1 MPASPDAFPD
11 GRFTTPSAFL
21 APLLCLLTL
30 LSLAGCGG
38 RNLQAPSSSASEAR
52 MLADIRD
59 LLEQRHETL
68 VAGSCRRSFTEEAR
82 DACYRYSPAP
92 QRQAAQPGKNARP
105 LHGNARGSGKTAAKA
120 TAEKAARNTRRS
132 AAKPVRGGLCQPQ
145 CLIYVR
151 CRTGFKTCMMGNTTS
166 VSWAACARQNGAL
179 SSTPVAG
186 SAMLIDRHKN
196 ISSGHVIFVEEAC
209 RLESGNWL
217 LRISHSNF
225 DGKCL
230 LDLDSKALF
239 FPKTRQLSVLT
250 GPWGCWARELNVL
263 GFVTR

>member
-1 MPASPDAFPD
+1 MLSV
-11 GRFTTPSAFL
+11 
-21 APLLCLLTL
+21 PLVSILCLLAL
-30 LSLAGCGG
+30 LSLTGCGN

-52 MLADIRD
+52 MLAHIRD

-68 VAGSCRRSFTEEAR
+68 VAGSCRRSFSEDVR
-82 DACYRYSPAP
+82 DACYRYTPAP
-92 QRQAAQPGKNARP
+92 QRQAVHVGENARP
-105 LHGNARGSGKTAAKA
+105 SRAKTTAQGKGATKADGKTTGK
-120 TAEKAARNTRRS
+120 KVVRSTRQS
-132 AAKPVRGGLCQPQ
+132 AAAPIYGGLCQPQ

-166 VSWAACARQNGAL
+166 VSWAACARQSGAL
-179 SSTPVAG
+179 SAAPVAG

-196 ISSGHVIFVEEAC
+196 ISSGHVIYVEEVC

-217 LRISHSNF
+217 LRISHANY

-230 LDLDSKALF
+230 LDLDAKALF
-239 FPKTRQLSVLT
+239 SPKTQQLSVLT
-250 GPWGCWARELNVL
+250 GPWGRWAKELHVL